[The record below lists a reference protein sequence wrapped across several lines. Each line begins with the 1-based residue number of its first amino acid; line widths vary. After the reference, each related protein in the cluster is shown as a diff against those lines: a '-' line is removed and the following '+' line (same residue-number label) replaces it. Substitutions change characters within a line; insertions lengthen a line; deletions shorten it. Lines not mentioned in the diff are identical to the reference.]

1 MAEKIDENIT
11 AVAGTEAVRGG
22 NRDAEEA
29 GAAIRC
35 DKEITA
41 DEEKNE
47 TAAPEKKRG
56 VFARLGEGIKNKF
69 SALKSAVRER
79 ENELEGAKKKRIAAA
94 IALAVMVVFYVLFY
108 VFVGLAVV
116 NLLKDPQGFKE
127 WIDGFGTSS
136 ILIFIGLRVVMT
148 AFRLIPGGPLQVAG
162 GYAFGTWW
170 GALWCMAGSLIGT
183 LIIFLLGKKYGTKLV
198 GLFISP
204 EKMRSAAMLKDK
216 KKRNVF
222 CS

>member
-11 AVAGTEAVRGG
+11 AVAETETEAVRGG

-35 DKEITA
+35 DKKITA

-79 ENELEGAKKKRIAAA
+79 ENELEGAKKKRIA
-94 IALAVMVVFYVLFY
+94 L
-108 VFVGLAVV
+108 
-116 NLLKDPQGFKE
+116 
-127 WIDGFGTSS
+127 T
-136 ILIFIGLRVVMT
+136 
-148 AFRLIPGGPLQVAG
+148 
-162 GYAFGTWW
+162 
-170 GALWCMAGSLIGT
+170 
-183 LIIFLLGKKYGTKLV
+183 
-198 GLFISP
+198 
-204 EKMRSAAMLKDK
+204 MLPPKA
-216 KKRNVF
+216 
-222 CS
+222 